1 MTAHR
6 GNPCWIITVV
16 AFLIEEI
23 HARLRSTNREH
34 LLRGRRTITTVD
46 GLLRNILVP
55 LFKESE
61 VVLVLASVV
70 FFRKLKHLGVFL
82 IVDFHSSNQ
91 RHSTD
96 LRPSLTQN
104 LAPMAFLR

>member
-1 MTAHR
+1 MTTHR
-6 GNPCWIITVV
+6 GNPWWLITVV
-16 AFLIEEI
+16 ALLIEEI
-23 HARLRSTNREH
+23 HARLWSTNREH
-34 LLRGRRTITTVD
+34 LLSGRRTITTFD
-46 GLLRNILVP
+46 RLLRSVLVP
-55 LFKESE
+55 FFEESE

-70 FFRKLKHLGVFL
+70 LLRKLKHLGVFL

-91 RHSTD
+91 RHRTD